1 MRKFAII
8 GFVLISIMF
17 SGCALLMGTNMR
29 PIVLGQMLIYVRVS
43 TAKAFI
49 ATEMPEKLEIDTPFN
64 VNLPF
69 YYKNAVHDTTKGI
82 ASVTLNN
89 EDLEMG
95 FILASYSKAVQNNPE
110 VFQNDLSD
118 SLKTTRIF
126 SAYDALF
133 KDCTNENLV
142 DADYNSEKKYTYRC
156 YKITHD
162 DGTPED
168 MCFASR
174 LTKQGNILLVIMR
187 SFAFGTSVRNEL
199 LDAIESVEFKN

>member
-1 MRKFAII
+1 MKKILSISLIFA
-8 GFVLISIMF
+8 VLVL
-17 SGCALLMGTNMR
+17 SGCAILTGTRMR

-43 TAKAFI
+43 TANAFI

-69 YYKNAVHDTTKGI
+69 SYKNAVHDTTKGI

-95 FILASYSKAVQNNPE
+95 FILASYSKAAQNNPE
-110 VFQNDLSD
+110 VFQNDISD

-126 SAYDALF
+126 TAYDGFF
-133 KDCTNENLV
+133 KDCTKKNLV
-142 DADYNSEKKYTYRC
+142 DTDYNSEKKYTHRC

-168 MCFASR
+168 ICLASR
-174 LTKQGNILLVIMR
+174 LTPKGNIVLVFMR
-187 SFAFGTSVRNEL
+187 SLTFGTNVRTEL
-199 LDAIESVEFKN
+199 FDAIESIEFKD

>member
-1 MRKFAII
+1 MKKILSISLIFA
-8 GFVLISIMF
+8 VLVL
-17 SGCALLMGTNMR
+17 SGCAILTGTRMR

-43 TAKAFI
+43 TANAFI

-69 YYKNAVHDTTKGI
+69 SYKNAVHDTTKGI

-89 EDLEMG
+89 DDLEMG

-110 VFQNDLSD
+110 IFQNDISD

-126 SAYDALF
+126 TAYDGFF
-133 KDCTNENLV
+133 KDCTKDNLV
-142 DADYNSEKKYTYRC
+142 DTDYNSEKKYTHRC

-168 MCFASR
+168 ICLASR
-174 LTKQGNILLVIMR
+174 LTPKGNIVLVFMR
-187 SFAFGTSVRNEL
+187 SLTFGTNVRTEL
-199 LDAIESVEFKN
+199 FDAIESIEFKD

>member
-1 MRKFAII
+1 MKKFLSISLIFTALVLSSCAI
-8 GFVLISIMF
+8 
-17 SGCALLMGTNMR
+17 LMGTRMQ

-43 TAKAFI
+43 TAKAYI
-49 ATEMPEKLEIDTPFN
+49 ATGMPEKLEIDTPFDAN
-64 VNLPF
+64 GRF

-82 ASVTLNN
+82 ASVTLFN

-110 VFQNDLSD
+110 VFQNDISD

-126 SAYDALF
+126 TAYDEF
-133 KDCTNENLV
+133 CKDCTNENLI
-142 DADYNSEKKYTYRC
+142 DDGYNSEKKYTHRC

-162 DGTPED
+162 DGTPEET
-168 MCFASR
+168 CIASR
-174 LTKQGNILLVIMR
+174 LTPKGNNVVVFMR

>member
-1 MRKFAII
+1 MSISLIFA
-8 GFVLISIMF
+8 VLVL
-17 SGCALLMGTNMR
+17 SGCAILTGTRMR

-64 VNLPF
+64 VNFPF
-69 YYKNAVHDTTKGI
+69 NYKNAVHDTTKGI

-89 EDLEMG
+89 NDLEMG

-110 VFQNDLSD
+110 VFQNDISD

-126 SAYDALF
+126 SAYDEFF
-133 KDCTNENLV
+133 KDCTNENLI
-142 DADYNSEKKYTYRC
+142 DAGYNSEKKYTHRC

-162 DGTPED
+162 NGTPED
-168 MCFASR
+168 ICLASR
-174 LTKQGNILLVIMR
+174 LTPKGNIALVFMR
-187 SFAFGTSVRNEL
+187 SLTFDTNVKTEL
-199 LDAIESVEFKN
+199 FDAIESIEFKD

>member
-1 MRKFAII
+1 MKKVLSISLIFA
-8 GFVLISIMF
+8 VLVL
-17 SGCALLMGTNMR
+17 SGCALLMGTQMR
-29 PIVLGQMLIYVRVS
+29 PIVLGQMLIYFRAT

-49 ATEMPEKLEIDTPFN
+49 ATKMPEKLEIDTPFN
-64 VNLPF
+64 VNFPF

>member
-17 SGCALLMGTNMR
+17 SGCAILTGTRMR

-64 VNLPF
+64 VNFPF

-168 MCFASR
+168 VCLASR
-174 LTKQGNILLVIMR
+174 LTKQGNILLVTMR

>member
-1 MRKFAII
+1 MKKILSISLIFA
-8 GFVLISIMF
+8 VLVL
-17 SGCALLMGTNMR
+17 SGCAILTGTRMR

-43 TAKAFI
+43 TANAFI

-69 YYKNAVHDTTKGI
+69 SYKNAVHDTTKGI

-110 VFQNDLSD
+110 VFQNDISD

-126 SAYDALF
+126 TAYDGFF
-133 KDCTNENLV
+133 KDCTKENLV
-142 DADYNSEKKYTYRC
+142 DTDYNSEKKYTHRC

-168 MCFASR
+168 ICLASR
-174 LTKQGNILLVIMR
+174 LTPKGNIVLVFMR
-187 SFAFGTSVRNEL
+187 SLTFGTNVRTEL
-199 LDAIESVEFKN
+199 FDAIESIEFKD

>member
-17 SGCALLMGTNMR
+17 SGCAILTGTRMR

-174 LTKQGNILLVIMR
+174 LTKQGNILLVTMR
-187 SFAFGTSVRNEL
+187 SIAFGTSVRNEL

>member
-1 MRKFAII
+1 MKKILSISLIFTAL
-8 GFVLISIMF
+8 VLS
-17 SGCALLMGTNMR
+17 SCAVLMGTRMQ
-29 PIVLGQMLIYVRVS
+29 PIVLEQMLIYFRVS
-43 TAKAFI
+43 TSKAFI

>member
-1 MRKFAII
+1 MKKILLIFTTLVLSSCAI
-8 GFVLISIMF
+8 LT
-17 SGCALLMGTNMR
+17 GTRMR

-43 TAKAFI
+43 TANAFI

-69 YYKNAVHDTTKGI
+69 SYKNAVHDTTKGI

-89 EDLEMG
+89 DDLEMG

-110 VFQNDLSD
+110 VFQNDISD

-126 SAYDALF
+126 TAYDGFF
-133 KDCTNENLV
+133 KDCTKENLV
-142 DADYNSEKKYTYRC
+142 DTDYNSEKKYTHRC

>member
-17 SGCALLMGTNMR
+17 SGCAILTGTRMR

-168 MCFASR
+168 VCFASR

>member
-1 MRKFAII
+1 MIKFAII

-17 SGCALLMGTNMR
+17 SGCAILTGTRMR

>member
-64 VNLPF
+64 VNFPF

-174 LTKQGNILLVIMR
+174 LTKQGNILLVTMR

>member
-1 MRKFAII
+1 MKKILSISLIFA
-8 GFVLISIMF
+8 VLVL
-17 SGCALLMGTNMR
+17 SGCAILTGTRMR

-43 TAKAFI
+43 TANAFI

-69 YYKNAVHDTTKGI
+69 SYKNAVHDTTKGI

-89 EDLEMG
+89 DDLEMG

-110 VFQNDLSD
+110 IFQNDISD

-126 SAYDALF
+126 TAYDGFF
-133 KDCTNENLV
+133 KDCTKENLV
-142 DADYNSEKKYTYRC
+142 DTDYNSEKKYTHRC

-168 MCFASR
+168 ICLASR
-174 LTKQGNILLVIMR
+174 LTPKGNIVLVFMR
-187 SFAFGTSVRNEL
+187 SLTFGTNVRTEL
-199 LDAIESVEFKN
+199 FDAIESIEFKD

>member
-17 SGCALLMGTNMR
+17 SGCAILTGTRMR

-156 YKITHD
+156 YKTTHD

>member
-17 SGCALLMGTNMR
+17 SGCAILTGTRMR

-133 KDCTNENLV
+133 KD
-142 DADYNSEKKYTYRC
+142 
-156 YKITHD
+156 
-162 DGTPED
+162 
-168 MCFASR
+168 
-174 LTKQGNILLVIMR
+174 
-187 SFAFGTSVRNEL
+187 
-199 LDAIESVEFKN
+199 

>member
-1 MRKFAII
+1 MKKILSISLIFA
-8 GFVLISIMF
+8 VLVL
-17 SGCALLMGTNMR
+17 SGCAILTGTRMR

>member
-1 MRKFAII
+1 MKKFLSISLIFA
-8 GFVLISIMF
+8 VLVL
-17 SGCALLMGTNMR
+17 SGCAILTGTRMR

-43 TAKAFI
+43 TAKAYI
-49 ATEMPEKLEIDTPFN
+49 ATEMPEKLEIDTPYN
-64 VNLPF
+64 VNFPF

-82 ASVTLNN
+82 ASVTLFN

-110 VFQNDLSD
+110 VFQNDISD

-126 SAYDALF
+126 TAYDEFF
-133 KDCTNENLV
+133 KDCTNENLI
-142 DADYNSEKKYTYRC
+142 DAGYNSEKKYTYRC

>member
-17 SGCALLMGTNMR
+17 SGCAILTGTRMR

-69 YYKNAVHDTTKGI
+69 YYKNAVHDTAKGI

-110 VFQNDLSD
+110 VFQNDISD

-126 SAYDALF
+126 TAYDEFF
-133 KDCTNENLV
+133 KDCTNENLI
-142 DADYNSEKKYTYRC
+142 DAGYNSEKKYTYRC

>member
-1 MRKFAII
+1 MKKILSISLIFA
-8 GFVLISIMF
+8 VLVL
-17 SGCALLMGTNMR
+17 SGCAILTGTRMR

-64 VNLPF
+64 VNFPF
-69 YYKNAVHDTTKGI
+69 NYKNAVHDTTKGI

-89 EDLEMG
+89 NDLEMG

-110 VFQNDLSD
+110 VFQNDISD

-126 SAYDALF
+126 SAYDEFF
-133 KDCTNENLV
+133 KDCTNENLI
-142 DADYNSEKKYTYRC
+142 DAGYNSEKKYTHRC

-162 DGTPED
+162 NGTPED
-168 MCFASR
+168 ICLASR
-174 LTKQGNILLVIMR
+174 LTPKGNIALVFMR
-187 SFAFGTSVRNEL
+187 SLTFDTNVKTEL
-199 LDAIESVEFKN
+199 FDAIESIEFKD

>member
-1 MRKFAII
+1 MKKILSISLIFA
-8 GFVLISIMF
+8 VLVL
-17 SGCALLMGTNMR
+17 SGCAILTGTRMR

-43 TAKAFI
+43 TANAFI

-69 YYKNAVHDTTKGI
+69 SYKNAVHDTTKGI

-95 FILASYSKAVQNNPE
+95 FILASYSKAAQNNPE
-110 VFQNDLSD
+110 VFQNDISD

-126 SAYDALF
+126 TAYDGFF
-133 KDCTNENLV
+133 KDCTKENLV
-142 DADYNSEKKYTYRC
+142 DTDYNSEKKYTHRC

-168 MCFASR
+168 ICLASR
-174 LTKQGNILLVIMR
+174 LTPKGNIVLVFMR
-187 SFAFGTSVRNEL
+187 SLTFGTNVRTEL
-199 LDAIESVEFKN
+199 FDAIESIEFKD

>member
-1 MRKFAII
+1 MKKFALI
-8 GFVLISIMF
+8 GFVLISIML
-17 SGCALLMGTNMR
+17 SGCAILTGTRMR

>member
-1 MRKFAII
+1 MKKILSISLIFA
-8 GFVLISIMF
+8 VLVL
-17 SGCALLMGTNMR
+17 SGCAILTGTRMR

-43 TAKAFI
+43 TANAFI

-69 YYKNAVHDTTKGI
+69 SYKNAVHDTTKGI

-89 EDLEMG
+89 DDLEMG

-110 VFQNDLSD
+110 VFQNDISD
-118 SLKTTRIF
+118 SLKTTKIF
-126 SAYDALF
+126 TAYDEFF
-133 KDCTNENLV
+133 KDCTKENLV
-142 DADYNSEKKYTYRC
+142 DTDYNSEKKYTHRC

-168 MCFASR
+168 ICLASR
-174 LTKQGNILLVIMR
+174 LTPKGNIVLVFMR
-187 SFAFGTSVRNEL
+187 SLTFGTNVRTEL
-199 LDAIESVEFKN
+199 FDAIESIEFKD

>member
-1 MRKFAII
+1 MKKILSISLIFA
-8 GFVLISIMF
+8 VLVL
-17 SGCALLMGTNMR
+17 SGCAILTGTRMR

-69 YYKNAVHDTTKGI
+69 SYKNAVHDTTKGI

-89 EDLEMG
+89 NDLEMG

-110 VFQNDLSD
+110 VFQNDISD

-126 SAYDALF
+126 TAYDEFF
-133 KDCTNENLV
+133 KDCTNENLI
-142 DADYNSEKKYTYRC
+142 DAGYNSEKKYTHRC

-162 DGTPED
+162 NGTPED
-168 MCFASR
+168 ICLASR
-174 LTKQGNILLVIMR
+174 LTPKGNIALVFMR
-187 SFAFGTSVRNEL
+187 SLTFDTNVKTEL
-199 LDAIESVEFKN
+199 FDAIESIEFKD

>member
-17 SGCALLMGTNMR
+17 SGCAILTGTRMR

-142 DADYNSEKKYTYRC
+142 DTDYNSEKKYTYRC